1 MPNPGRWPRRP
12 PGRDPTASPAPR
24 QQGGNYNREPH
35 AVHNQS
41 FPLKLMGTPRRGL
54 RHRRAAR
61 SQENEPDDT
70 FRREAG
76 AGPIARRYATEL
88 LGCQRR
94 TDADVPAHD
103 HAGVAV
109 QPAR

>member
-12 PGRDPTASPAPR
+12 PGRDPTASLA
-24 QQGGNYNREPH
+24 
-35 AVHNQS
+35 
-41 FPLKLMGTPRRGL
+41 GL